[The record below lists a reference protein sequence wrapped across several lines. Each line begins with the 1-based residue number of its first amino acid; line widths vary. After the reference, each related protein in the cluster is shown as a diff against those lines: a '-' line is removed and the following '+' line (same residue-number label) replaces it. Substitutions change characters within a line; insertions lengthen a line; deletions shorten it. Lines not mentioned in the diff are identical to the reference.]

1 MKFNI
6 RLLNESDYDNTLVKW
21 WQDWRW
27 QAPPREMLPNNGL
40 GGFMISK
47 EDVDVCAGFAY
58 FTNSGIA
65 FCEFIVSNFEYKDE
79 DRHEAIELLIE
90 TISQACKD
98 AGHKAVW
105 TCLINNS
112 LISKYENCG
121 FTKSNTN
128 CTEMIKLL

>member
-27 QAPPREMLPNNGL
+27 QAPPKEMLPNNGL

-47 EDVDVCAGFAY
+47 EDVNICAGFAY

-65 FCEFIVSNFEYKDE
+65 FCEFIVSNFEYKDK

-90 TISQACKD
+90 SCWPSRAIPTIRSIPE
-98 AGHKAVW
+98 GESLTLRILAVA
-105 TCLINNS
+105 
-112 LISKYENCG
+112 
-121 FTKSNTN
+121 FD
-128 CTEMIKLL
+128 